1 MKARVGGALLVVAA
15 FGALPAFSWFTDWQ
29 HRGAK
34 QAAVDHYMKRCKQ
47 DAGEKI
53 VQVVH
58 NVEGIFIAK
67 PRMKASELNL
77 NDQFWMGDP
86 YGYSEYEAEYPAE
99 TYLFDRSGKT
109 ISSLVVTP
117 IRGYAFVEMQN
128 PDYADG
134 NREAKYLR
142 YTLELAN
149 VRDGDK
155 VERRLRPVAQPVS
168 RLKSRYAITW
178 DDISTTEDRRM
189 WVAGGRLRIFEILS
203 NKTIAE
209 RVGYVIDPQMGQ
221 SARGRVI
228 WLHVNQIQGAFC
240 PPFEHDFHKNKEFV
254 GKVLRANAD

>member
-1 MKARVGGALLVVAA
+1 M
-15 FGALPAFSWFTDWQ
+15 PAFSWFTDWQ

-34 QAAVDHYMKRCKQ
+34 QAAIDHYMKRCKQ

-86 YGYSEYEAEYPAE
+86 YGYSEYEAAHPAAA
-99 TYLFDRSGKT
+99 YLFDRSGKT
-109 ISSLVVTP
+109 ITSLELTP
-117 IRGYAFVEMQN
+117 IKGYPFVEIVN
-128 PDYADG
+128 PSYVKDNG
-134 NREAKYLR
+134 EAKYLR
-142 YTLELAN
+142 YTLKLTE

-155 VERRLRPVAQPVS
+155 VERRLKSVAEPVD

-178 DDISTTEDRRM
+178 DDISTTDDRRV
-189 WVAGGRLRIFEILS
+189 WVAGGKLRIVEISS

-209 RVGYVIDPQMGQ
+209 RVGYVIDPLLGQ
-221 SARGRVI
+221 SGGGRVI
-228 WLHVNQIQGAFC
+228 WRHVNFIKGAFC
-240 PPFEHDFHKNKEFV
+240 PPFEADYDKNKEFV
-254 GKVLRANAD
+254 AKVLIAQGAEHGK